1 MKINDMTYAVR
12 GAVFEVN
19 RVLGPGFLEK
29 VYEKAL
35 LMELR
40 KRGLK
45 ADYAIEYRWTT
56 VHVLFKLSLVYL
68 QISYYNI
75 IINHIHYATCCVG
88 IEKEIYNA

>member
-1 MKINDMTYAVR
+1 MNY
-12 GAVFEVN
+12 
-19 RVLGPGFLEK
+19 K
-29 VYEKAL
+29 VYLWKKQGGNSDE
-35 LMELR
+35 
-40 KRGLK
+40 LK